1 MIKIIKEKNIFN
13 DGFAISDA
21 GCNVDNGKLHQ
32 DIRLTILN
40 KANDNK
46 LEGDSKELI
55 DCINHNIWI
64 EYFLQCD
71 SFLKENWIDFESEIS
86 RIIKIIDNDIHRN
99 GGLEAVV
106 RNISEDFF
114 ASYFLDNLDERI
126 QERRDEL
133 FKKY

>member
-1 MIKIIKEKNIFN
+1 M
-13 DGFAISDA
+13 
-21 GCNVDNGKLHQ
+21 HQ

-40 KANDNK
+40 KANNNK

-86 RIIKIIDNDIHRN
+86 RIIKIIDNDIHKN
-99 GGLEAVV
+99 GGLNAVV
-106 RNISEDFF
+106 RSISEDFL
-114 ASYFLDNLDERI
+114 ANYFLDNLDERI
-126 QERRDEL
+126 QKEEMNYLRNM
-133 FKKY
+133 KIYQ

>member
-1 MIKIIKEKNIFN
+1 MNILLIGNGFDLAHGLPTKYTDFLEFVKMIKIIKEKNIFN

-21 GCNVDNGKLHQ
+21 ECNVDNGKLHQ

-40 KANDNK
+40 KANNNK

-55 DCINHNIWI
+55 DCINNNIWI

-86 RIIKIIDNDIHRN
+86 RIIKIIDND
-99 GGLEAVV
+99 
-106 RNISEDFF
+106 
-114 ASYFLDNLDERI
+114 SYFA
-126 QERRDEL
+126 
-133 FKKY
+133 Y

>member
-1 MIKIIKEKNIFN
+1 MNILLIGNGFDLAHGLPTKYTDFLEFVKMIKIIKEKNIFN

-21 GCNVDNGKLHQ
+21 ECNVDNGKLHQ

-86 RIIKIIDNDIHRN
+86 RIIKIIDNN
-99 GGLEAVV
+99 
-106 RNISEDFF
+106 
-114 ASYFLDNLDERI
+114 SYFA
-126 QERRDEL
+126 
-133 FKKY
+133 Y